1 MQVALIAA
9 TALRTPVAEGVT
21 PGEGAVAFA
30 MLSDEPPAAL
40 LRRNADDLA
49 DSRAH
54 MLEHASATL
63 HIRGISRDAA
73 AAVRGHGLAVSERA
87 AQGAVI
93 PAAIAA
99 DEELTRLFEAAVEE
113 AEFVRGEL
121 LHALEEAMADE
132 PNALV
137 RRKRA
142 REAADALVPAAA
154 ETELVATGTYRAWR
168 EFIAAH
174 NGRFE
179 HEEIR
184 QLAGAVLDVMQ
195 REAPLLFGDLA
206 EGERR

>member
-1 MQVALIAA
+1 MRI
-9 TALRTPVAEGVT
+9 PVAEGVT
-21 PGEGAVAFA
+21 QGEGAVAFA
-30 MLSDEPPAAL
+30 MLSDVPSASL

-49 DSRAH
+49 DSRAG

-63 HIRGISRDAA
+63 HVRGVSRDAA
-73 AAVRGHGLAVSERA
+73 AAIRGHGLAVSERA
-87 AQGAVI
+87 TDGAVV

-99 DEELTRLFEAAVEE
+99 DEELTRLFDAAVEE

-121 LHALEEAMADE
+121 LRALDDAMADE

>member
-1 MQVALIAA
+1 MQVELVAA
-9 TALRTPVAEGVT
+9 TAMRIPVAEGVT
-21 PGEGAVAFA
+21 QGEGAVAFA
-30 MLSDEPPAAL
+30 LLGDEPPAAL
-40 LRRNADDLA
+40 LRRHADELA
-49 DSRAH
+49 DSRAG

-63 HIRGISRDAA
+63 HIRGVSRDAA
-73 AAVRGHGLAVSERA
+73 AAIRGHGLAVKERA

>member
-1 MQVALIAA
+1 MRI
-9 TALRTPVAEGVT
+9 PVAEGVT
-21 PGEGAVAFA
+21 QGEGAVAFA
-30 MLSDEPPAAL
+30 MLSDVPSASL

-49 DSRAH
+49 DSRAGL
-54 MLEHASATL
+54 LEHASATL
-63 HIRGISRDAA
+63 HVRGVSRDAA
-73 AAVRGHGLAVSERA
+73 AAIRGHGLAVSERGA
-87 AQGAVI
+87 DGAVV

-99 DEELTRLFEAAVEE
+99 DEELTRLFDAAVEE

-121 LHALEEAMADE
+121 LRALEDAMADE

-206 EGERR
+206 EAERR

>member
-1 MQVALIAA
+1 MRI
-9 TALRTPVAEGVT
+9 PVAEGVT
-21 PGEGAVAFA
+21 QGEGAVAFA
-30 MLSDEPPAAL
+30 MLSDVPSASL
-40 LRRNADDLA
+40 LRRSADDLA
-49 DSRAH
+49 DSRAG
-54 MLEHASATL
+54 MLEHASAAL
-63 HIRGISRDAA
+63 HVRGVSRDAA
-73 AAVRGHGLAVSERA
+73 AAIRGHGLAVSERA
-87 AQGAVI
+87 ADGAVV

-99 DEELTRLFEAAVEE
+99 DEELTRLFDAAVEE

-121 LHALEEAMADE
+121 LRALEDAMADE

-184 QLAGAVLDVMQ
+184 QLAGAVLEVMQ

>member
-1 MQVALIAA
+1 MQVELVAA
-9 TALRTPVAEGVT
+9 TAMRIPVAVGVT
-21 PGEGAVAFA
+21 QGEGAVAFA
-30 MLSDEPPAAL
+30 MLSDVPSASL

-49 DSRAH
+49 DSRAGL
-54 MLEHASATL
+54 LEHASATL
-63 HIRGISRDAA
+63 HVRGVSRDAA
-73 AAVRGHGLAVSERA
+73 AAIRGHGLAVSERGA
-87 AQGAVI
+87 DGAVV

-99 DEELTRLFEAAVEE
+99 DEELTRLFDAAVEE

-121 LHALEEAMADE
+121 LRALEDAMADE

>member
-1 MQVALIAA
+1 MQVELVAA
-9 TALRTPVAEGVT
+9 TAMRIPVAEGVT
-21 PGEGAVAFA
+21 EGEGAVAFA
-30 MLSDEPPAAL
+30 MLSDVPSASL

-49 DSRAH
+49 DSRAGL
-54 MLEHASATL
+54 LEHASATL
-63 HIRGISRDAA
+63 HVRGVSRDAA
-73 AAVRGHGLAVSERA
+73 AAIRGHGLAVSERA
-87 AQGAVI
+87 ANGAVV

-99 DEELTRLFEAAVEE
+99 DEELTRLFDAAVEE

-121 LHALEEAMADE
+121 LRALEDAMADE

>member
-1 MQVALIAA
+1 MRI
-9 TALRTPVAEGVT
+9 PVAEGVT
-21 PGEGAVAFA
+21 QGEGAVAFA
-30 MLSDEPPAAL
+30 MLSDVPSASL

-49 DSRAH
+49 DSRAG

-63 HIRGISRDAA
+63 HVRGVSRDAA
-73 AAVRGHGLAVSERA
+73 AAIRGHGLAVSERGA
-87 AQGAVI
+87 DGAVV

-99 DEELTRLFEAAVEE
+99 DEELTRLFDAAVEE

-121 LHALEEAMADE
+121 LRALEDAMADE

>member
-1 MQVALIAA
+1 MQVELVAA
-9 TALRTPVAEGVT
+9 TAMRIPVAEGVT
-21 PGEGAVAFA
+21 QGEGAVAFA
-30 MLSDEPPAAL
+30 MLSDVPSASL

-49 DSRAH
+49 DSRAG

-63 HIRGISRDAA
+63 HVRGVSRDAA
-73 AAVRGHGLAVSERA
+73 AAIRGHGLAVSERGA
-87 AQGAVI
+87 DGAVV

-99 DEELTRLFEAAVEE
+99 DEELTRLFDAAVEE

-121 LHALEEAMADE
+121 LRALEDAMADE

>member
-1 MQVALIAA
+1 MQVELIAA
-9 TALRTPVAEGVT
+9 TALRVPVAEGVT
-21 PGEGAVAFA
+21 QGEGAVAYA
-30 MLSDEPPAAL
+30 LLSDEPPAAL
-40 LRRNADDLA
+40 LRRHADDLA
-49 DSRAH
+49 DARAD

-63 HIRGISRDAA
+63 HLRGVSRDAA

-137 RRKRA
+137 RRKRS

-154 ETELVATGTYRAWR
+154 ATELVATGTYRAWR

-174 NGRFE
+174 NSRFQ

-184 QLAGAVLDVMQ
+184 QLALAVLEVMH

>member
-1 MQVALIAA
+1 MRI
-9 TALRTPVAEGVT
+9 PVAEGVT
-21 PGEGAVAFA
+21 QGEGAVAFA
-30 MLSDEPPAAL
+30 MLSDVPSASL

-49 DSRAH
+49 DSRAGL
-54 MLEHASATL
+54 LEHTSATL
-63 HIRGISRDAA
+63 HVRGVSRDAA
-73 AAVRGHGLAVSERA
+73 AAIRGHGLAVSERA
-87 AQGAVI
+87 ANGAVV

-99 DEELTRLFEAAVEE
+99 DEELTRLFDAAVEE

-121 LHALEEAMADE
+121 LRALEDAMADE

>member
-1 MQVALIAA
+1 MRI
-9 TALRTPVAEGVT
+9 PVAEGVT
-21 PGEGAVAFA
+21 QGEGAVAFA
-30 MLSDEPPAAL
+30 MLSDVPSASL

-49 DSRAH
+49 DSRAG

-63 HIRGISRDAA
+63 HVRGVSRDAA

-121 LHALEEAMADE
+121 LQALEEAMAGE
-132 PNALV
+132 PNALL
-137 RRKRA
+137 RRKRS

-154 ETELVATGTYRAWR
+154 ATELVATGTYRAWR

-174 NGRFE
+174 NGSFE

>member
-1 MQVALIAA
+1 MRI
-9 TALRTPVAEGVT
+9 PVAEGVT
-21 PGEGAVAFA
+21 QGEGAVAFA
-30 MLSDEPPAAL
+30 MLSDVPSASL

-49 DSRAH
+49 DSRAG

-63 HIRGISRDAA
+63 HVRGVSRDAA
-73 AAVRGHGLAVSERA
+73 AAIRGHGLAVSERA
-87 AQGAVI
+87 TDGAVV

-99 DEELTRLFEAAVEE
+99 DEELTRLFDAAVEE

-121 LHALEEAMADE
+121 LRALDDAMADE

-184 QLAGAVLDVMQ
+184 QLAGAVLEVMQ

>member
-1 MQVALIAA
+1 MRI
-9 TALRTPVAEGVT
+9 PVAEGVT
-21 PGEGAVAFA
+21 QGEGAVAFA
-30 MLSDEPPAAL
+30 MLSDVPSASL

-49 DSRAH
+49 DSRAGL
-54 MLEHASATL
+54 LEHASATL
-63 HIRGISRDAA
+63 HVRGVSRDAA
-73 AAVRGHGLAVSERA
+73 AAIRGHGLAVSERA
-87 AQGAVI
+87 ANGAVV

-99 DEELTRLFEAAVEE
+99 DEELTRLFDAAVEE

-121 LHALEEAMADE
+121 LRALEDAMADE

-154 ETELVATGTYRAWR
+154 ATELVATGTYRAWR

-174 NGRFE
+174 NGRFQ

-184 QLAGAVLDVMQ
+184 QLALAVLDVMH

-206 EGERR
+206 EAERR

>member
-1 MQVALIAA
+1 MRI
-9 TALRTPVAEGVT
+9 PVAEGVT
-21 PGEGAVAFA
+21 QGEGAVAFA
-30 MLSDEPPAAL
+30 MLSDVPSASL

-49 DSRAH
+49 DSRAGL
-54 MLEHASATL
+54 LEHASATL
-63 HIRGISRDAA
+63 HVRGVSRDAA
-73 AAVRGHGLAVSERA
+73 AAIRGHGLAVSERA
-87 AQGAVI
+87 ANGAVV

-99 DEELTRLFEAAVEE
+99 DEELTRLFDAAVEE

-137 RRKRA
+137 RRKRS

-154 ETELVATGTYRAWR
+154 ATELVVTGTYRAWR

-174 NGRFE
+174 NGRFQ
-179 HEEIR
+179 HDEIR
-184 QLAGAVLDVMQ
+184 QLALAVLEVMH

>member
-1 MQVALIAA
+1 MRI
-9 TALRTPVAEGVT
+9 PVAEGVT
-21 PGEGAVAFA
+21 QGEGAVAFA
-30 MLSDEPPAAL
+30 MLSDVPSASL

-49 DSRAH
+49 DSRAG

-63 HIRGISRDAA
+63 HVRGVSRDAA
-73 AAVRGHGLAVSERA
+73 AAIRGHGLAVSERA
-87 AQGAVI
+87 ANGAVV

-99 DEELTRLFEAAVEE
+99 DEELTRLFDAAVEE

-121 LHALEEAMADE
+121 LRALEDAMADE

-142 REAADALVPAAA
+142 RVAADALVPAAA

>member
-1 MQVALIAA
+1 MRI
-9 TALRTPVAEGVT
+9 PVAEGVT
-21 PGEGAVAFA
+21 QGEGAVAFA
-30 MLSDEPPAAL
+30 MLSDVPSASL

-49 DSRAH
+49 DSRAG

-63 HIRGISRDAA
+63 HVRGVSRDAA
-73 AAVRGHGLAVSERA
+73 ATIRGHGLAVSERA
-87 AQGAVI
+87 TDGAVV

-99 DEELTRLFEAAVEE
+99 DEELTRLFDAAVEE

-121 LHALEEAMADE
+121 LRALDDAMADE

-184 QLAGAVLDVMQ
+184 QLAGAVLEVMQ

>member
-1 MQVALIAA
+1 MRI
-9 TALRTPVAEGVT
+9 PVAEGVT
-21 PGEGAVAFA
+21 QGEGAVAFA
-30 MLSDEPPAAL
+30 MLSDVPSASL

-49 DSRAH
+49 DSRAGL
-54 MLEHASATL
+54 LEHASATL
-63 HIRGISRDAA
+63 HVRGVSRDAA
-73 AAVRGHGLAVSERA
+73 AAIRGHGLAVSERGA
-87 AQGAVI
+87 DGAVV

-99 DEELTRLFEAAVEE
+99 DEELTRLFDAAVEE

-121 LHALEEAMADE
+121 LRALEDAMADE

>member
-1 MQVALIAA
+1 MRI
-9 TALRTPVAEGVT
+9 PVAEGVT
-21 PGEGAVAFA
+21 QGEGAVAFA
-30 MLSDEPPAAL
+30 MLSDVPSASL

-49 DSRAH
+49 DSRAGL
-54 MLEHASATL
+54 LEHASATL
-63 HIRGISRDAA
+63 HVRGVSRDAA
-73 AAVRGHGLAVSERA
+73 AAIRGHGLAVSERA
-87 AQGAVI
+87 ANGAVV

-99 DEELTRLFEAAVEE
+99 DEELTRLFDAAVEE

-121 LHALEEAMADE
+121 LRALEDAMADE

-154 ETELVATGTYRAWR
+154 ATELVATGTYRAWR

>member
-1 MQVALIAA
+1 MRI
-9 TALRTPVAEGVT
+9 PVAEGVT
-21 PGEGAVAFA
+21 QGEGAVAFA
-30 MLSDEPPAAL
+30 MLSDVPSASL

-49 DSRAH
+49 DSRAG

-63 HIRGISRDAA
+63 HVRGVSRDAA
-73 AAVRGHGLAVSERA
+73 AAIRGHGLAVSERGA
-87 AQGAVI
+87 DGAVV
-93 PAAIAA
+93 PVAIAA
-99 DEELTRLFEAAVEE
+99 DEELTRLFDAAVEE

-121 LHALEEAMADE
+121 LRALEDAMADE

>member
-1 MQVALIAA
+1 MRI
-9 TALRTPVAEGVT
+9 PVAEGVT
-21 PGEGAVAFA
+21 QGEGAVAFA
-30 MLSDEPPAAL
+30 MLSDVPSASL

-49 DSRAH
+49 DSRAGL
-54 MLEHASATL
+54 LEHASATL
-63 HIRGISRDAA
+63 HVRGVSRDAA
-73 AAVRGHGLAVSERA
+73 AAIRGHGLAVSERGA
-87 AQGAVI
+87 DGAVV

-99 DEELTRLFEAAVEE
+99 DEELTRLFDAAVEE

-121 LHALEEAMADE
+121 LRALEDAMAE

>member
-1 MQVALIAA
+1 MRI
-9 TALRTPVAEGVT
+9 PVAEGVT
-21 PGEGAVAFA
+21 QGEGAVAFA
-30 MLSDEPPAAL
+30 MLGDVPSASL

-49 DSRAH
+49 DSRAGL
-54 MLEHASATL
+54 LEHASATL
-63 HIRGISRDAA
+63 HVRGVSRDAA
-73 AAVRGHGLAVSERA
+73 AAIRGHGLAVSERA
-87 AQGAVI
+87 ANGAVV

-99 DEELTRLFEAAVEE
+99 DEELTRLFDAAVEE

-137 RRKRA
+137 RRKRS

-154 ETELVATGTYRAWR
+154 ATELVVTGTYRAWR

-174 NGRFE
+174 NGRFQ
-179 HEEIR
+179 HDEIR
-184 QLAGAVLDVMQ
+184 QLALAVLEVMH

>member
-1 MQVALIAA
+1 MRI
-9 TALRTPVAEGVT
+9 PVAEGVT
-21 PGEGAVAFA
+21 QGEGAVAFA
-30 MLSDEPPAAL
+30 MLSDVPSASL

-49 DSRAH
+49 DSRAG

-63 HIRGISRDAA
+63 HVRGVSRDAA

-121 LHALEEAMADE
+121 LQALEEAMAGE
-132 PNALV
+132 PNALL
-137 RRKRA
+137 RRKRS

-154 ETELVATGTYRAWR
+154 ATELVATGTYRAWR

-174 NGRFE
+174 NGSFE

-206 EGERR
+206 EAERR

>member
-1 MQVALIAA
+1 MRI
-9 TALRTPVAEGVT
+9 PVAEGVT
-21 PGEGAVAFA
+21 QGEGAVAFA
-30 MLSDEPPAAL
+30 MLSDVPSASL

-49 DSRAH
+49 DSRAG

-63 HIRGISRDAA
+63 HVRGVSRDAA
-73 AAVRGHGLAVSERA
+73 AAIRGHGLAVSERGA
-87 AQGAVI
+87 DGAVV

-99 DEELTRLFEAAVEE
+99 DEELTRLFDAAVEE

-121 LHALEEAMADE
+121 LRALEDAMADE

-154 ETELVATGTYRAWR
+154 ATELVATGTYRAWR

>member
-1 MQVALIAA
+1 MRI
-9 TALRTPVAEGVT
+9 PVAEGVT
-21 PGEGAVAFA
+21 QGEGAVAFA
-30 MLSDEPPAAL
+30 MLSDVPSASL

-49 DSRAH
+49 DSRAGL
-54 MLEHASATL
+54 LEHASATL
-63 HIRGISRDAA
+63 HVRGVSRDAA
-73 AAVRGHGLAVSERA
+73 AAIRGHGLAVSERA
-87 AQGAVI
+87 ADGAVV

-99 DEELTRLFEAAVEE
+99 DEELTRLFDAAVEE

-121 LHALEEAMADE
+121 LRALEDAMADE

-184 QLAGAVLDVMQ
+184 QLAGAVLEVMQ

>member
-1 MQVALIAA
+1 MRI
-9 TALRTPVAEGVT
+9 PVAVGVT
-21 PGEGAVAFA
+21 QGEGAVAFA
-30 MLSDEPPAAL
+30 MLSDVPSASL

-49 DSRAH
+49 DSRAGL
-54 MLEHASATL
+54 LEHASATL
-63 HIRGISRDAA
+63 HVRGVSRDAA
-73 AAVRGHGLAVSERA
+73 AAIRGHGLAVSERGA
-87 AQGAVI
+87 DGAVV

-99 DEELTRLFEAAVEE
+99 DEELTRLFDAAVEE

-121 LHALEEAMADE
+121 LRALEDAMADE

>member
-1 MQVALIAA
+1 MH
-9 TALRTPVAEGVT
+9 LRGV
-21 PGEGAVAFA
+21 
-30 MLSDEPPAAL
+30 
-40 LRRNADDLA
+40 
-49 DSRAH
+49 
-54 MLEHASATL
+54 
-63 HIRGISRDAA
+63 SRDAA

-121 LHALEEAMADE
+121 LRALEDAMADE

-142 REAADALVPAAA
+142 HEAADALVPAAA

>member
-1 MQVALIAA
+1 MQVELVAA
-9 TALRTPVAEGVT
+9 TALRAPVAEGVT
-21 PGEGAVAFA
+21 
-30 MLSDEPPAAL
+30 
-40 LRRNADDLA
+40 
-49 DSRAH
+49 
-54 MLEHASATL
+54 
-63 HIRGISRDAA
+63 
-73 AAVRGHGLAVSERA
+73 HG

-121 LHALEEAMADE
+121 LQALEEAMAGE
-132 PNALV
+132 PNALL
-137 RRKRA
+137 RRKRS

-154 ETELVATGTYRAWR
+154 ATELVATGTYRAWR

-174 NGRFE
+174 NGRFQ

-184 QLAGAVLDVMQ
+184 QLALAVLEVMH

>member
-1 MQVALIAA
+1 MQVELVAA
-9 TALRTPVAEGVT
+9 TAMRIPVAEGVT
-21 PGEGAVAFA
+21 QGEGAVAFA
-30 MLSDEPPAAL
+30 MLSDVPSASL
-40 LRRNADDLA
+40 LRRSADDLA
-49 DSRAH
+49 DSRAGL
-54 MLEHASATL
+54 LEHASATL
-63 HIRGISRDAA
+63 HVRGVSRDVAA
-73 AAVRGHGLAVSERA
+73 AIRGHGLAVSERA
-87 AQGAVI
+87 ADGAVV

-99 DEELTRLFEAAVEE
+99 DEELTRLFDAAVEE

-121 LHALEEAMADE
+121 LRALEDAMADE

-154 ETELVATGTYRAWR
+154 ATELVATGTYRAWR

-184 QLAGAVLDVMQ
+184 QLAGAVLEVMQ

>member
-1 MQVALIAA
+1 MRI
-9 TALRTPVAEGVT
+9 PVAEGVT
-21 PGEGAVAFA
+21 QGEGAVAFA
-30 MLSDEPPAAL
+30 MLSDVPSASL

-49 DSRAH
+49 DSRAG

-63 HIRGISRDAA
+63 HVRGVSRDAA
-73 AAVRGHGLAVSERA
+73 AAIRGHGLAVSERGA
-87 AQGAVI
+87 DGAVV
-93 PAAIAA
+93 PVAIAA
-99 DEELTRLFEAAVEE
+99 DEELTRLFDAAVEE

-121 LHALEEAMADE
+121 LRALEDAMADE

-154 ETELVATGTYRAWR
+154 ATELVATGTYRAWR

>member
-1 MQVALIAA
+1 MRI
-9 TALRTPVAEGVT
+9 PVAEGVT
-21 PGEGAVAFA
+21 QGEGAVAFA
-30 MLSDEPPAAL
+30 MLSDVPSASL

-49 DSRAH
+49 DSRAGL
-54 MLEHASATL
+54 LEHASATL
-63 HIRGISRDAA
+63 HVRGVSRDAA
-73 AAVRGHGLAVSERA
+73 AAIRGHGLAVSERA
-87 AQGAVI
+87 ADGAVV

-99 DEELTRLFEAAVEE
+99 DEELTRLFDAAVEE

-137 RRKRA
+137 RRKRS

-154 ETELVATGTYRAWR
+154 ATELVVTGTYRAWR

-174 NGRFE
+174 NGRFQ
-179 HEEIR
+179 HDEIR
-184 QLAGAVLDVMQ
+184 QLALAVLEVMH

>member
-1 MQVALIAA
+1 MRI
-9 TALRTPVAEGVT
+9 PVAEGVT
-21 PGEGAVAFA
+21 QGEGAVAYA
-30 MLSDEPPAAL
+30 LLGDEPPAAL
-40 LRRNADDLA
+40 LRRHADELA
-49 DSRAH
+49 DSRAD

-63 HIRGISRDAA
+63 HIRGVSRDAA
-73 AAVRGHGLAVSERA
+73 AGIRGHGLAVKERA
-87 AQGAVI
+87 ANGAVV

-99 DEELTRLFEAAVEE
+99 DEELTRLFDAAVEE

-121 LHALEEAMADE
+121 LRALEDAMADE

>member
-1 MQVALIAA
+1 MQVELVAA
-9 TALRTPVAEGVT
+9 TAMRIPVAEGVT
-21 PGEGAVAFA
+21 QGEGAVAFA
-30 MLSDEPPAAL
+30 MLSDVPSASL

-49 DSRAH
+49 DSRAGL
-54 MLEHASATL
+54 LEHASATL
-63 HIRGISRDAA
+63 HVRGVSRDAA
-73 AAVRGHGLAVSERA
+73 AAIRGHGLAVSERA
-87 AQGAVI
+87 ADGAVV

-99 DEELTRLFEAAVEE
+99 DEELTRLFDAAVEE

-121 LHALEEAMADE
+121 LRALEDAMADE

-154 ETELVATGTYRAWR
+154 ATELVATGTYRAWR

>member
-1 MQVALIAA
+1 MRI
-9 TALRTPVAEGVT
+9 PVAEGVT
-21 PGEGAVAFA
+21 QGEGAVAFA
-30 MLSDEPPAAL
+30 MLSDVPSASL
-40 LRRNADDLA
+40 LRRSADDLA
-49 DSRAH
+49 DSRAG

-63 HIRGISRDAA
+63 HVRGVSRDAA
-73 AAVRGHGLAVSERA
+73 AAIRGHGLAVSERA
-87 AQGAVI
+87 ANGAVV

-99 DEELTRLFEAAVEE
+99 DEELTRLFDAAVEE

-121 LHALEEAMADE
+121 LRALEDAMADE

-154 ETELVATGTYRAWR
+154 ATELVATGTYRAWR

>member
-1 MQVALIAA
+1 MRI
-9 TALRTPVAEGVT
+9 PVAEGVT
-21 PGEGAVAFA
+21 QGEGAVAFA
-30 MLSDEPPAAL
+30 MLSDVPSASL

-49 DSRAH
+49 DSRAGL
-54 MLEHASATL
+54 LEHASATL
-63 HIRGISRDAA
+63 HVRGVSRDAA
-73 AAVRGHGLAVSERA
+73 AAIRGHGLAVSERA
-87 AQGAVI
+87 ANGAVV

-99 DEELTRLFEAAVEE
+99 DEELTRLFDAAVEE

-121 LHALEEAMADE
+121 LRALEDAMADE

-184 QLAGAVLDVMQ
+184 QLAGAVLDVMP

>member
-1 MQVALIAA
+1 MQVELVAA
-9 TALRTPVAEGVT
+9 TAMRIPVAEGVT
-21 PGEGAVAFA
+21 QGEGAVAFA
-30 MLSDEPPAAL
+30 MLSDVPSASL

-49 DSRAH
+49 DSRAG

-63 HIRGISRDAA
+63 HVRGVSRDAA
-73 AAVRGHGLAVSERA
+73 AAIRGHGLAVSERA
-87 AQGAVI
+87 ANGAVV

-99 DEELTRLFEAAVEE
+99 DEELTRLFDAAVEE

-121 LHALEEAMADE
+121 LRALEDAMADE

-142 REAADALVPAAA
+142 REAADALVPAAV

>member
-1 MQVALIAA
+1 MRI
-9 TALRTPVAEGVT
+9 PVAEGVT
-21 PGEGAVAFA
+21 QGEGAVAFA
-30 MLSDEPPAAL
+30 MLSDVPSASL

-49 DSRAH
+49 DSRAG

-63 HIRGISRDAA
+63 HVRGVSRDAA
-73 AAVRGHGLAVSERA
+73 AAIRGHGLAVSERA
-87 AQGAVI
+87 ANGAVV

-99 DEELTRLFEAAVEE
+99 DEELTRLFDAAVEE

-121 LHALEEAMADE
+121 LRALEDAMADE

-154 ETELVATGTYRAWR
+154 ATELVATGTYRAWR

>member
-1 MQVALIAA
+1 MRI
-9 TALRTPVAEGVT
+9 PVAEGVT
-21 PGEGAVAFA
+21 QGEGAVAFA
-30 MLSDEPPAAL
+30 MLSDVPSASL

-49 DSRAH
+49 DSRAG

-63 HIRGISRDAA
+63 HVRGVSRDAA
-73 AAVRGHGLAVSERA
+73 AAIRGHGLAVSERA
-87 AQGAVI
+87 ADGAVV

-99 DEELTRLFEAAVEE
+99 DEELTRLFDAAVEE

-121 LHALEEAMADE
+121 LRALEDAMADE

-142 REAADALVPAAA
+142 HEAADALVPAAA
-154 ETELVATGTYRAWR
+154 ATELVATGTYRAWR

-174 NGRFE
+174 NGSFE

-206 EGERR
+206 EAERR

>member
-1 MQVALIAA
+1 MRI
-9 TALRTPVAEGVT
+9 PVAEGVT
-21 PGEGAVAFA
+21 QGEGAVAFA
-30 MLSDEPPAAL
+30 MLSDVPSASL

-49 DSRAH
+49 DSRAG

-63 HIRGISRDAA
+63 HLRGVSRDAA
-73 AAVRGHGLAVSERA
+73 AAVRGHGLAVKERA

-121 LHALEEAMADE
+121 LHALEDAMADE

>member
-1 MQVALIAA
+1 MRI
-9 TALRTPVAEGVT
+9 PVAEGVT
-21 PGEGAVAFA
+21 QGEGAVAFA
-30 MLSDEPPAAL
+30 MLSDVPSASL

-49 DSRAH
+49 DSRAGL
-54 MLEHASATL
+54 LEHASATL
-63 HIRGISRDAA
+63 HVRGVSRDAA
-73 AAVRGHGLAVSERA
+73 AAIRGHGLAVSERGA
-87 AQGAVI
+87 DGAVV
-93 PAAIAA
+93 PVAIAA
-99 DEELTRLFEAAVEE
+99 DEELTRLFDAAVEE

-121 LHALEEAMADE
+121 LRALEDAMADE

>member
-1 MQVALIAA
+1 MQVELVAA
-9 TALRTPVAEGVT
+9 TAMRIPVAEGVT
-21 PGEGAVAFA
+21 QGEGAVAFA
-30 MLSDEPPAAL
+30 MLSDVPSASL

-49 DSRAH
+49 DSRAG

-63 HIRGISRDAA
+63 HVRGVSRDAA
-73 AAVRGHGLAVSERA
+73 AAIRGHGLAVSERA
-87 AQGAVI
+87 ADGAVV

-99 DEELTRLFEAAVEE
+99 DEELTRLFDAAVEE

-121 LHALEEAMADE
+121 LRALEDAMADE

-142 REAADALVPAAA
+142 HEAADALVPAAA
-154 ETELVATGTYRAWR
+154 ATELVATGTYRAWR

-174 NGRFE
+174 NGSFE

-206 EGERR
+206 EAERR